1 MTTDGKWAISLINI
15 GVFGMTVA
23 LTVSGYG
30 QVLVERA
37 MMGATWEAFFVSQ
50 DALWF
55 VQGLGWR
62 LVMGVVTLAGFVFLV
77 KDLLSTGKNTMH
89 VK

>member
-1 MTTDGKWAISLINI
+1 MTKNAKWAIVLINL

-23 LTVSGYG
+23 LTISGYG

-62 LVMGVVTLAGFVFLV
+62 LAMGVVTLVGFVFLV
-77 KDLLSTGKNTMH
+77 KDLLTIGKNPMH
-89 VK
+89 VR